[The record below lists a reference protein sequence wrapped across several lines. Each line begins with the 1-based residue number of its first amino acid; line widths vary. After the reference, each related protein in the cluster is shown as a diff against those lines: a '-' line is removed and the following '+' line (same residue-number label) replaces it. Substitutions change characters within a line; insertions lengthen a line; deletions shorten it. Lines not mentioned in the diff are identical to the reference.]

1 MPPPAATNG
10 SPATAM
16 QTPVG
21 PLAGPPPPPPMLA
34 SPMPA
39 SPRAAAAAPVMAG
52 TIAPARIQ
60 LASASVAAAPAAPS
74 DQVGSILFRH
84 GSARLTAQ
92 DKHLVRQIAGLY
104 RGQGGTVRVVG
115 HSSGRTREADP
126 VRHQMINFKISMQRA
141 NAVAAELRRHGV
153 PTRSIVVEAK
163 SNGEPKFQET
173 MPSGEAGNRRADIFL
188 DN

>member
-1 MPPPAATNG
+1 M
-10 SPATAM
+10 
-16 QTPVG
+16 
-21 PLAGPPPPPPMLA
+21 
-34 SPMPA
+34 
-39 SPRAAAAAPVMAG
+39 
-52 TIAPARIQ
+52 
-60 LASASVAAAPAAPS
+60 
-74 DQVGSILFRH
+74 GSILFRH

-173 MPSGEAGNRRADIFL
+173 MPSGEAGNRRADIFF

>member
-1 MPPPAATNG
+1 M
-10 SPATAM
+10 S
-16 QTPVG
+16 
-21 PLAGPPPPPPMLA
+21 
-34 SPMPA
+34 
-39 SPRAAAAAPVMAG
+39 
-52 TIAPARIQ
+52 
-60 LASASVAAAPAAPS
+60 
-74 DQVGSILFRH
+74 SILFRH
-84 GSARLTAQ
+84 GSVRLTAQ

-115 HSSGRTREADP
+115 HASGRTREADP
-126 VRHQMINFKISMQRA
+126 VRHQMINFKVSMQRA

>member
-1 MPPPAATNG
+1 
-10 SPATAM
+10 
-16 QTPVG
+16 
-21 PLAGPPPPPPMLA
+21 
-34 SPMPA
+34 MPA
-39 SPRAAAAAPVMAG
+39 VPRLAAAAPVLVRAE
-52 TIAPARIQ
+52 ARLQ
-60 LASASVAAAPAAPS
+60 LASASVATQPAAPS

-84 GSARLTAQ
+84 GSARLTAK
-92 DKHLVRQIAGLY
+92 DKHLVRQIAGLH

-126 VRHQMINFKISMQRA
+126 VRHQMINFEISMQRA

-153 PTRSIVVEAK
+153 PTRSIIVEAK